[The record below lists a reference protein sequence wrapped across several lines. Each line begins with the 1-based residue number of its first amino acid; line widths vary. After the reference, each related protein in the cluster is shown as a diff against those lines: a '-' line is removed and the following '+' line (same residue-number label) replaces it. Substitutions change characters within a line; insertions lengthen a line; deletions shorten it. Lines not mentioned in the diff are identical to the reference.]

1 MSVDVKKFES
11 LNNDGKEELAL
22 ALYLWQVF
30 KRQGKMDVQIMK
42 QVYYFVDMLDIR
54 KQYDKIDKMILEP
67 IEIKIK

>member
-1 MSVDVKKFES
+1 VSVDVKKFES

>member
-1 MSVDVKKFES
+1 VDVKKFES

>member
-1 MSVDVKKFES
+1 MDVKKFES